1 MKNAM
6 IIKPTRSP
14 STNCPPPAQQ
24 QQQQQHIEKPPAT
37 PPAAELSSLIQN
49 LSFNSNK
56 LGSNRPA
63 LWTSVASSSSDH
75 CKVRRRAVAG
85 ETIVMLYYT
94 ILYYTKLDAI
104 Y

>member
-24 QQQQQHIEKPPAT
+24 QQQQHIEKPPAT
-37 PPAAELSSLIQN
+37 PAAELSSLIQN

-63 LWTSVASSSSDH
+63 LDQPASDVASSSSDH

-85 ETIVMLYYT
+85 ETIVML
-94 ILYYTKLDAI
+94 
-104 Y
+104 